1 MYRRHRHTLFV
12 CFTPRNI
19 NVKILCVFMCM
30 CKYIYIYIYTYTYY
44 IYIYIYV
51 RVCVAVWYSCVIIC
65 YTITVWA
72 YTLYI
77 VAYIYIYIHISYV
90 YMHMELIGNRC
101 VHVIICVRIII
112 GLENVL
118 LITCTFLANPLS
130 WLPTSPYR
138 VALLGCCC
146 NFCAIRVPRAPA
158 EPMHQLQL
166 DVFPCAAWSLSIS

>member
-30 CKYIYIYIYTYTYY
+30 CKYIYIHIYTYTY
-44 IYIYIYV
+44 YIYIYV

-77 VAYIYIYIHISYV
+77 VAYIYIHISYV